1 MTASSVY
8 KAPKRKLEISF
19 GGCGFL
25 GVYHVGVGK
34 CVVDHVPH
42 LFDEFS
48 GFYGASAGAI
58 TAVCAACKSDPMVPY
73 KWVKKTFEA
82 SREYK
87 LLGVLHPRFDLYERL
102 REFLEGFLPE
112 NAHKLCRN
120 KVKISLTIFN
130 EEKTLPKTKNWLVS
144 NFTTRNELINVS
156 TFIHAHTPH
165 SMICHILKHVDIHV
179 SIFFIHVHVARYIH
193 VVTMLDR
200 TIHMYQV
207 IHNYTRL

>member
-1 MTASSVY
+1 MTASSVQ
-8 KAPKRKLEISF
+8 KAAPKRKLEISF

-82 SREYK
+82 SRENK
-87 LLGVLHPRFDLYERL
+87 LLGVLHPSFNLYARSRIWCLRPLLLAKREAEYRFPGIPLTRGGGMHSIRVCTHTALHCASVNTRYKN
-102 REFLEGFLPE
+102 EG
-112 NAHKLCRN
+112 RR
-120 KVKISLTIFN
+120 STS
-130 EEKTLPKTKNWLVS
+130 KTETGSRTLSVY
-144 NFTTRNELINVS
+144 
-156 TFIHAHTPH
+156 
-165 SMICHILKHVDIHV
+165 SMQ
-179 SIFFIHVHVARYIH
+179 R
-193 VVTMLDR
+193 
-200 TIHMYQV
+200 
-207 IHNYTRL
+207 

>member
-1 MTASSVY
+1 MTASSVHQA
-8 KAPKRKLEISF
+8 APQRGKTKLEISF

-34 CVVDHVPH
+34 CVVDHVPR

-82 SREYK
+82 SREHK
-87 LLGVLHPRFDLYERL
+87 LLGALHPSFNLYARL

-112 NAHKLCRN
+112 DAHKLCRG
-120 KVKISLTIFN
+120 KVKISMTTFD
-130 EEKTLPKTKNWLVS
+130 ETKTLPEPKNWLVS
-144 NFTTRNELINVS
+144 NFTTRKELINVS
-156 TFIHAHTPH
+156 
-165 SMICHILKHVDIHV
+165 
-179 SIFFIHVHVARYIH
+179 FFNVFRIRYRWF
-193 VVTMLDR
+193 VR
-200 TIHMYQV
+200 CFEKSAEK
-207 IHNYTRL
+207 RA